1 MAKKKKIVSLNL
13 AKLAKEGKLKRVIQ
27 HESLPPGLLEQIGAI
42 WKLIQDGCYEPNL
55 ERFEAGFLCDAHPEK
70 EVAIW
75 EGIAKRYSTIR
86 EMVSEAGLTPSRDEL
101 VKLQGF
107 IVAASTGAAQPR
119 GKLLDIISTLRDGVG
134 EKSLEELMK

>member
-1 MAKKKKIVSLNL
+1 MAKKKQIVSSDL

-27 HESLPPGLLEQIGAI
+27 HESLPPELLERIGAI
-42 WKLIQDGCYEPNL
+42 WKLIRDGCYEPNI

-86 EMVSEAGLTPSRDEL
+86 ELVSEAGLTPSRDEL
-101 VKLQGF
+101 VKLQGL
-107 IVAASTGAAQPR
+107 IVAASTGATKPR
-119 GKLLDIISTLRDGVG
+119 GKLLDIISALRDGMG
-134 EKSLEELMK
+134 EKSLGELMR